1 MKGRILSAFPA
12 AALLVAPGVYGRGG
26 SGRGAVRL
34 VISMRSSPSICR
46 IRAPATYCAMRA
58 LLSYALVWSMLVKEA
73 QSFILRISISPTQRK
88 RRSVDARSGF
98 LRAIRWA
105 AMATCLPMLCFTY
118 MENGFA
124 EPRKALTSEQTPATI
139 DGWRLLANRGVA
151 DAQFYLGTLYDLG
164 LGGVRQDFVEAV
176 KWYQLAAEQGDPRA
190 QSSLAFFYIRGQ
202 GGVVRDLVQA
212 HKWLSVSASRFAR
225 MQPRNMSGLGSKG
238 GRALAAKTRDFIAVH
253 MTRKQIA
260 EAQRLA
266 REWSPR

>member
-1 MKGRILSAFPA
+1 MLDYRNLAVSSRNVLAKELFPA
-12 AALLVAPGVYGRGG
+12 SLHICSAAR
-26 SGRGAVRL
+26 RL
-34 VISMRSSPSICR
+34 DSSCSI
-46 IRAPATYCAMRA
+46 
-58 LLSYALVWSMLVKEA
+58 
-73 QSFILRISISPTQRK
+73 
-88 RRSVDARSGF
+88 
-98 LRAIRWA
+98 
-105 AMATCLPMLCFTY
+105 
-118 MENGFA
+118 
-124 EPRKALTSEQTPATI
+124 LTDQTPATI

-238 GRALAAKTRDFIAVH
+238 GQALAAKTRDFIAVH

-266 REWSPR
+266 RKWSPR

>member
-1 MKGRILSAFPA
+1 
-12 AALLVAPGVYGRGG
+12 
-26 SGRGAVRL
+26 
-34 VISMRSSPSICR
+34 
-46 IRAPATYCAMRA
+46 MRA

-73 QSFILRISISPTQRK
+73 QSSILRISISPTKRK

-124 EPRKALTSEQTPATI
+124 EPRKALTSDQTPATI

-176 KWYQLAAEQGDPRA
+176 KWYRLAAEQGDPRA